1 MKILLPI
8 DGSTA
13 SLEAIHHAT
22 QLVQAGLQASFVL
35 ANVQAPA
42 NFYELVST
50 PDAASLEEVSQAAGA
65 HALAQAQALMQGAGL
80 DFESEVASGDP
91 GNVLVE
97 IAERYGCDMVIMQT
111 GGAGELRQALLG
123 SVSHSVVHG
132 AHVPVTLVNTRAR

>member
-22 QLVQAGLQASFVL
+22 RLVQAGLGADFVL

-65 HALAQAQALMQGAGL
+65 HALEQAQVLMQAAGL
-80 DFESEVASGDP
+80 AYETEVASGDP

-97 IAERYGCDMVIMQT
+97 IAERYGCDLVIMQT
-111 GGAGELRQALLG
+111 GGASELRQALLG
-123 SVSHSVVHG
+123 SVSHSVLHG
-132 AHVPVTLVNTRAR
+132 AHVPVMLVNTRSH